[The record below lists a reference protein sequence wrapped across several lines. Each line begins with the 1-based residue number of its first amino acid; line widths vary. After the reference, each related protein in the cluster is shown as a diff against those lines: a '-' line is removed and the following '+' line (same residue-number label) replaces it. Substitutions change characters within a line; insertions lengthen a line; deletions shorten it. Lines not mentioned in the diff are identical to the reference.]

1 MADNYKKAPVATDG
15 REALV
20 WSTDRVNELLIQ
32 LETGIE
38 PYQTPFWDG
47 KPEWRGAN
55 VVFEYTSEELS
66 EIEKCASDVIYFAN
80 KYVFAMTDD
89 GIAHINLRDYQE
101 DILRDFQDNRFCAF
115 VSPRQIGKT
124 ITTGIFL
131 TWYLL
136 FNTDKNLMILS
147 NTGATTIEII
157 DKIKVILS
165 NLPFFLKPGVIV
177 NNQMTL
183 KFDNGCRLFGRN
195 TTKTAAIGFAVHFLY
210 CDEFA
215 HIHANFIDPFWRSV
229 YPTLASSKIS
239 RCVITSTPNGQN
251 KFYDI
256 YLAGLEKTNEFKA
269 IRVDWWQV
277 PGRDEAWKLK
287 EIANLG
293 SEDDFNQEYGC
304 QFLSSSK
311 LLLDSRTLQQTKS
324 VTVEYQWQEIYD
336 IDDLG
341 IEYPDLKWHPKFSV
355 DNIKDTDRF
364 VFSIDTAGGGG
375 GKSDYTIVNIF
386 KLIPTP
392 LLLIDKITSFTD
404 EADFF
409 SLVQVGMYR
418 SNSTDIEV
426 LVPIIETLVY
436 RTMGSDN
443 VRIVLEMDFKGN
455 LVYERMSR
463 HKDFYEDIFVH
474 TKHSENARIIKP
486 GLKLNAKNKLMFCM
500 EMRRLVKSGRIIP
513 NEKNTFNELTSFGI
527 NKKGSY
533 SSQIGHD
540 DIAMTIVNMSSFF
553 SSTQYFEM
561 VEDIYDT
568 LEDKYKK
575 AIAEKLKAGEVGG
588 NDDGFDTDF
597 LKSLMQ

>member
-1 MADNYKKAPVATDG
+1 MADNYKKAPAATDG

-55 VVFEYTSEELS
+55 VVYEYTSEELS

-256 YLAGLEKTNEFKA
+256 YLAGLEKNNEFKA

-375 GKSDYTIVNIF
+375 GKSDYSIVNIF

-474 TKHSENARIIKP
+474 TKHSENARILKP
-486 GLKLNAKNKLMFCM
+486 GLK
-500 EMRRLVKSGRIIP
+500 
-513 NEKNTFNELTSFGI
+513 
-527 NKKGSY
+527 
-533 SSQIGHD
+533 
-540 DIAMTIVNMSSFF
+540 
-553 SSTQYFEM
+553 
-561 VEDIYDT
+561 
-568 LEDKYKK
+568 
-575 AIAEKLKAGEVGG
+575 
-588 NDDGFDTDF
+588 
-597 LKSLMQ
+597 